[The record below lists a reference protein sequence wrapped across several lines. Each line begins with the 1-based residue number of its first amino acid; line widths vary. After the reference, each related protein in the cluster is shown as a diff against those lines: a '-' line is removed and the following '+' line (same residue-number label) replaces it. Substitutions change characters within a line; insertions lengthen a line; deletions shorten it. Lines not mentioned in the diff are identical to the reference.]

1 MDERKI
7 LVKRLAASLAIGLL
21 LTICLCA
28 ALDKGNPISVVG
40 SPALADNKS
49 ANDEY
54 PVPLMTC
61 VVRNIEFT
69 PIDGG
74 WHVSWEARL
83 PGDYSRDGEVSIAD
97 ITPIAM
103 HYGEEVAGDPY
114 LRVIDGAINDVIDI
128 ADVTRIAE
136 FHGTNLVQFE
146 MLLGDHTLGPWRSV
160 GLVPW
165 QNHAVPLVGW
175 PMYEADISV
184 EPGERRFWVKILV
197 EPSNDHLCDK
207 TEFLPGEA

>member
-1 MDERKI
+1 MDARKM
-7 LVKRLAASLAIGLL
+7 LVKRLGVSLVIGLL
-21 LTICLCA
+21 LTACLYA
-28 ALDKGNPISVVG
+28 ALDEGNPISVVG
-40 SPALADNKS
+40 SPALADNKG
-49 ANDEY
+49 ADDTY

-69 PIDGG
+69 PLEEG

-83 PGDYSRDGEVSIAD
+83 PGDYNRDGKVGIAD

-128 ADVTRIAE
+128 ADLTRIAE
-136 FHGTNLVQFE
+136 FYGTKLVQFE
-146 MLLGDHTLGPWRSV
+146 LLLGDQTLGPWRSEGV
-160 GLVPW
+160 VPRA
-165 QNHAVPLVGW
+165 NHTVPLVGW
-175 PMYEADISV
+175 PVYGADISA
-184 EPGERRFWVKILV
+184 EPGERILWVKILV

-207 TEFLPGEA
+207 TELLPGAF